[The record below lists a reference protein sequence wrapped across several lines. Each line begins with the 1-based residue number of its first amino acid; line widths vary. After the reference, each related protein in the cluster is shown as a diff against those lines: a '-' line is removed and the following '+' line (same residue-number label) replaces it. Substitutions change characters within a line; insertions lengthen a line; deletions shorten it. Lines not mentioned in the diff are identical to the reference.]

1 MATITLRPI
10 RQHTDVT
17 LRTTLTDNGVRMA
30 WPDFTHVAAFIY
42 SERQRIITGQCQ
54 VSVDPDDDTVLVC
67 VYQATQAQHLGIQK
81 IILQCDYNGQ
91 KNTYDKQAFQFVAT
105 TDETLDDG
113 TTVQDEVAEVDI
125 DVTDLDT
132 SALTGAIAAAL
143 EAAQRANEAAE
154 QAENAAT
161 HEPYIDELTGN
172 WFVWD
177 PETEQYV
184 DTGKPSQGDPGFT
197 FEPSTDPMD
206 VEYQDEYQRV
216 LAVLYQAIADVRDS
230 LSRMTEALQASAQAS
245 QDAAQKAAAAERAAG
260 DAEGSADNADSA
272 AYVANQKAIFA
283 AEAASAAAA
292 AAAAASAAAAEVE
305 GAAEAAAEAA
315 QAAVQAAAA
324 ANEKAALA
332 NEKATDAAESGAYAK
347 QQGDYAKEQIDGAKG
362 SFDSLNE
369 RFNATE
375 EAAVTLDPSTD
386 PTDQEYQDEYQ
397 RVLAV
402 LYQAIN
408 DVVAA
413 LQMTKDSTSDAN
425 SAAAAATQ
433 AAGRAVQAATEALA
447 QAGSAEAA
455 ALAANIAAD
464 QAKGAYPSLNARL
477 NAIEEGK
484 QDKINDLQ
492 QIRENA
498 AEGADAYHK
507 PTSGIPL
514 TDLAIGIQESL
525 GKADTAIQ
533 FVENNDPSSLVN

>member
-1 MATITLRPI
+1 MTQTLRPI
-10 RQHTDVT
+10 RQQTDVT
-17 LRTTLTDNGVRMA
+17 LRVTLTDNGVRVSWLTA
-30 WPDFTHVAAFIY
+30 SDIKAFLY
-42 SERQRIITGQCQ
+42 SERQKIIDGPCTWE
-54 VSVDPDDDTVLVC
+54 VDGEDDTVLVC
-67 VYQATQAQHLGIQK
+67 HYGAHQPQHLGKTK
-81 IILQCDYNGQ
+81 IIVEVTIAGQ
-91 KNTYDKQAFQFVAT
+91 TSTYDKYALEFVPN
-105 TDETLDDG
+105 TDDTEDDG
-113 TTVQDEVAEVDI
+113 TTVEDETAEVDI
-125 DVTDLDT
+125 DVTDVDT
-132 SALTGAIAAAL
+132 TILTGAIAAAL
-143 EAAQRANEAAE
+143 AAAVAANEAAAK
-154 QAENAAT
+154 AEAAAG
-161 HEPYIDELTGN
+161 HEPYIGDNGN
-172 WFVWD
+172 WFIWN
-177 PETEQYV
+177 PETGQYE
-184 DTGKPSQGDPGFT
+184 DSGKPSQGDPGFT
-197 FEPSTDPMD
+197 LEETTDPD
-206 VEYQDEYQRV
+206 DPEYQDEYQRV
-216 LAVLYQAIADVRDS
+216 LSVLYQAITDVRDS
-230 LSRMTEALQASAQAS
+230 LSRMTEALRASAQA
-245 QDAAQKAAAAERAAG
+245 AQEADRAAAAAEHATG
-260 DAEGSADNADSA
+260 EAEGSADNADSA
-272 AYVANQKAIFA
+272 AFIANQKAILA

-332 NEKATDAAESGAYAK
+332 DEKATDAAESGAYAK
-347 QQGDYAKEQIDGAKG
+347 EQGDYAKEQIDGAKG

-375 EAAVTLDPSTD
+375 ETAVTLDPTTD

-413 LQMTKDSTSDAN
+413 LQLTKDSTGDAR

-433 AAGRAVQAATEALA
+433 AAGNAVQAAAEAMV

-455 ALAANIAAD
+455 ALAARIAAD

-477 NAIEEGK
+477 EAIESGK
-484 QDKINDLQ
+484 QDKINDLE
-492 QIRENA
+492 QIRRNA
-498 AEGADAYHK
+498 AKGADAYHK